1 LSKKHSF
8 IKGCL
13 ILMRPPN
20 LPTAA
25 ADILAGGAIVGAF
38 SQNRILLPYDLILLV
53 VASILLYAGGVVLND
68 VFDLKIDTLERPERP
83 IPKGVVSLRT
93 AAVLGGSLLLL
104 GVILSFICNKEAGL
118 VALVLTST
126 ILLYDALAKHH
137 SFFGPLVM
145 GGCRGLNLLL
155 GMSLFGLPEGPNW
168 YFILLPIIYI
178 AAVTLISRGE
188 VHGNNKRNIML
199 SGFLYLVVASA
210 IFIIMFRDVNSFFKV
225 ILFLIVFV
233 FSVFRPLLKAFRI
246 NTPENIKKAVKSGVL
261 SLVLMDAALA
271 SANSTWWVGLLIILL
286 LPLSLLL
293 SKRFSVT

>member
-1 LSKKHSF
+1 
-8 IKGCL
+8 
-13 ILMRPPN
+13 MRPPN

-38 SQNRILLPYDLILLV
+38 SQNGVLLPYDLILLV

-83 IPKGVVSLRT
+83 IPKGVVSLQT
-93 AAVLGGSLLLL
+93 AAILGGSLLLL
-104 GVILSFICNKEAGL
+104 GVILSFICNNEAGL
-118 VALVLTST
+118 VALVLTSA

-199 SGFLYLVVASA
+199 SGFLYLMVASA
-210 IFIIMFRDVNSFFKV
+210 IFIIMLQDLNSFIKV
-225 ILFLIVFV
+225 IPFLIVFV
-233 FSVFRPLLKAFRI
+233 FSIFRPLLKAFKI

-271 SANSTWWVGLLIILL
+271 SANSTWWVGLLIIVL
-286 LPLSLLL
+286 LPLSLFL

>member
-1 LSKKHSF
+1 MSKKYSF

-25 ADILAGGAIVGAF
+25 ADIITGAAIVGVF
-38 SQNRILLPYDLILLV
+38 SQSWELFPYNLILLI

-68 VFDLKIDTLERPERP
+68 VFDHKIDAIERPERP
-83 IPKGVVSLRT
+83 IPSAVVPLRT
-93 AAVLGGSLLLL
+93 AAFLGGTLLIM
-104 GVILSFICNKEAGL
+104 GVLLSFLCNREAGL
-118 VALVLTST
+118 VSIVLATA
-126 ILLYDALAKHH
+126 ILLYDSWAKNH

-145 GGCRGLNLLL
+145 GSCRGLNLLL
-155 GMSLFGLPEGPNW
+155 GMSLFGLPVGSNW
-168 YFILLPIIYI
+168 YLILLPVIYI

-188 VHGNNKRNIML
+188 VHGNNKRNILL
-199 SGFLYLVVASA
+199 SGFLYILVASA
-210 IFIIMFRDVNSFFKV
+210 ILLMMLQDVDSLILV
-225 ILFLIVFV
+225 IPFLILFV
-233 FSVFRPLLKAFRI
+233 FSIFRPLLRAYRV

-286 LPLSLLL
+286 LPLSLFL

>member
-1 LSKKHSF
+1 
-8 IKGCL
+8 
-13 ILMRPPN
+13 MRPPN

-38 SQNRILLPYDLILLV
+38 SQNRVLLPYDLILLV

-83 IPKGVVSLRT
+83 IPKGVVSLQT
-93 AAVLGGSLLLL
+93 AAILGGSLLLL
-104 GVILSFICNKEAGL
+104 GVILSFICNNEAGL
-118 VALVLTST
+118 VALVLTSA

-199 SGFLYLVVASA
+199 SGFLYLMVASA
-210 IFIIMFRDVNSFFKV
+210 IFIIMLQDLNSFIKV
-225 ILFLIVFV
+225 IPFLIVFV
-233 FSVFRPLLKAFRI
+233 FSIFRPLLKAFKI

-271 SANSTWWVGLLIILL
+271 SANSTWWVGLLIIVL
-286 LPLSLLL
+286 LPLSLFL